1 MKNSYK
7 STLIAL
13 LLTLVIVIGGS
24 FVVNALNTSN
34 SKKMYTSN
42 SKVETKS
49 SNNIDQEKKPT
60 NDSSYNNKISGKTEI
75 VIEDTSSATAIEAS
89 EVGSDIII
97 DNSAPIDNQVIQY
110 FETAEVKVD
119 TMYDSIDK
127 VKTEGKAL
135 FVKLVDFVFYDTEI
149 NGIKF
154 KDLTVAT
161 QEKLIAIVN
170 RIDRKIESK
179 IPGYKETVTDYAGKT
194 YTYLSEKL
202 RQGITY
208 IDTKIS
214 KNVNQDKYAEVK
226 EETSGALDTIKES
239 VSKAIDISKETL
251 TTGKEKLKKWYE
263 GWK

>member
-7 STLIAL
+7 NTFVAL

-24 FVVNALNTSN
+24 FVVNGLNTNSN
-34 SKKMYTSN
+34 KKVYTSN
-42 SKVETKS
+42 SHLETKS
-49 SNNIDQEKKPT
+49 SNKISQENKLSS
-60 NDSSYNNKISGKTEI
+60 DSSNKNEISGKEEI
-75 VIEDTSSATAIEAS
+75 VIEDTSTAAAIEAS
-89 EVGSDIII
+89 NIGSDIIV
-97 DNSAPIDNQVIQY
+97 DNSASIDNQAIQY
-110 FETAEVKVD
+110 FEKAEVKVD
-119 TMYDSIDK
+119 TMSDSIDK

-154 KDLTVAT
+154 KDLTSAT
-161 QEKLIAIVN
+161 QEKLVAIVN
-170 RIDRKIESK
+170 SIDRKIESK

-208 IDTKIS
+208 IDAKIS
-214 KNVNQDKYAEVK
+214 ENVDPDKYTEVK
-226 EETSGALDTIKES
+226 EETSGVIDTIKES

-251 TTGKEKLKKWYE
+251 TTGKEKLKNWYE

>member
-7 STLIAL
+7 NTFVAL

-24 FVVNALNTSN
+24 FVVNGLNTNSN
-34 SKKMYTSN
+34 KKVYTSN
-42 SKVETKS
+42 SHLETKS
-49 SNNIDQEKKPT
+49 SNKISQENKLSS
-60 NDSSYNNKISGKTEI
+60 DSSNKNEISGNEEI
-75 VIEDTSSATAIEAS
+75 VIEDTSTAAAIEAS
-89 EVGSDIII
+89 NIGSDIIV
-97 DNSAPIDNQVIQY
+97 DNSASIDNQAIQY
-110 FETAEVKVD
+110 FEKAEVKVD
-119 TMYDSIDK
+119 TMSDSIDK

-154 KDLTVAT
+154 KDLTSAT
-161 QEKLIAIVN
+161 QEKLVAIVN
-170 RIDRKIESK
+170 SIDRKIESK

-208 IDTKIS
+208 IDAKIS
-214 KNVNQDKYAEVK
+214 ENVDPDKYTEVK
-226 EETSGALDTIKES
+226 EETSGVIDTIKES

-251 TTGKEKLKKWYE
+251 TTGKEKLKNWYE

>member
-24 FVVNALNTSN
+24 FVVNALNTN
-34 SKKMYTSN
+34 ESKKVYTSN

-49 SNNIDQEKKPT
+49 SNNIDQNKKTT
-60 NDSSYNNKISGKTEI
+60 NDFSYNNEISSNDEI
-75 VIEDTSSATAIEAS
+75 VIEDTSSAAAIEAS

-97 DNSAPIDNQVIQY
+97 DNSAPIDNQAIEY
-110 FETAEVKVD
+110 FEKAEVKVD

-127 VKTEGKAL
+127 VKKEGKAL

-149 NGIKF
+149 NSIKF
-154 KDLTVAT
+154 RDLTVAT

-170 RIDRKIESK
+170 SIDRKIESK

-202 RQGITY
+202 KQGKTY
-208 IDTKIS
+208 IDTKITE
-214 KNVNQDKYAEVK
+214 NVDPDKYAEVK